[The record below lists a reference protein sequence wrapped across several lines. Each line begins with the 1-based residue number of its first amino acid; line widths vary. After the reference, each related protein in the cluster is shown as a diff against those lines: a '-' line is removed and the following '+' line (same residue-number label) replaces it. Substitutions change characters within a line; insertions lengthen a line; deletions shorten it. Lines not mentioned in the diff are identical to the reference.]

1 MRLYIVLAL
10 MVGSLLAGEAPKDDG
25 AKKEGEKL
33 FRTMEQKLARA
44 KTLECVFDVK
54 IDTLSYRGS
63 LFLAEGN
70 RARLEI
76 REAVKDQPIRVLM
89 ISDGARQSFQDN
101 GMTHPQV
108 GDTPKELNGEIL
120 TWVARSGV
128 FLPHTPLPDVK
139 ADNAKDRFRVWG
151 FRRGD
156 KGKVGARE
164 AQPLAY
170 QLSVKGLNNSLS
182 ATVWLDLK
190 TGIPVK
196 RQVTERVGGQQTT
209 MVETYRTLTLDEKV
223 DAKKFDLPK

>member
-10 MVGSLLAGEAPKDDG
+10 TVGSLLAGEAPKDNG

-33 FRTMEQKLARA
+33 FHTMEEKLAKA

-76 REAVKDQPIRVLM
+76 QEAVKGQPIRVLM
-89 ISDGARQSFQDN
+89 ISDGTRQSFQDK
-101 GMTHPQV
+101 GITHPQV
-108 GDTPKELNGEIL
+108 GNTPKNLNAEIL

-128 FLPHTPLPDVK
+128 FLPHTPLPDVR
-139 ADNAKDRFRVWG
+139 ADNAKDRFPVWG
-151 FRRGD
+151 FKPGN
-156 KGKVGARE
+156 KEKVGARE

-170 QLSVKGLNNSLS
+170 QLSVKGLNNPLS

-196 RQVTERVGGQQTT
+196 RQVTERVGAQQTT
-209 MVETYRTLTLDEKV
+209 VVETYGKLTLDEKV